1 MKLYIYDGSTDEHI
15 QREYTA
21 TEKTIR
27 DKEIAEAEAALTA
40 KETEAEAKATAKA
53 ALLTKLGIT
62 AEEAVLLLS

>member
-1 MKLYIYDGSTDEHI
+1 MKLYIYDGATGEHI

-21 TEKTIR
+21 AEKAIR

-40 KETEAEAKATAKA
+40 KEAEAEAKATAKA

-62 AEEAVLLLS
+62 AEEATLLLS